1 LGKRILVVDDEET
14 IVRLVSYNLEKEG
27 FCVITADDGLSALEQ
42 VKRNSPDLLILD
54 IMLPSIDG
62 LEVCRRLRQEN
73 IRVPIIMLNARDTEI
88 DKVLG
93 LELGADDYVTK
104 PFSPRELVAR
114 VKAILRRSD
123 QENDQGQKSEIMAIR
138 DLSIDLQRYEVRVRG
153 EVITLTPKE
162 FELLRFLMRNVGRVL
177 TRDVLLDKVWDYEF
191 SGDTRIVDVH
201 ISRLRDKIELDPKSP
216 IYIET
221 VRGIGYRLKEK

>member
-1 LGKRILVVDDEET
+1 MGKRILVVDDEET

-73 IRVPIIMLNARDTEI
+73 IRVPIIMLTARDTEI

>member
-1 LGKRILVVDDEET
+1 
-14 IVRLVSYNLEKEG
+14 
-27 FCVITADDGLSALEQ
+27 
-42 VKRNSPDLLILD
+42 
-54 IMLPSIDG
+54 MLPSIDG

-73 IRVPIIMLNARDTEI
+73 IRVPIIMLTARDTEI

>member
-73 IRVPIIMLNARDTEI
+73 IRVPIIMLTARDTEI

>member
-1 LGKRILVVDDEET
+1 MGKRILVVDDEET

-27 FCVITADDGLSALEQ
+27 FCVFTADDGLAALEQ

-73 IRVPIIMLNARDTEI
+73 IRVPIIMLTARDTEI